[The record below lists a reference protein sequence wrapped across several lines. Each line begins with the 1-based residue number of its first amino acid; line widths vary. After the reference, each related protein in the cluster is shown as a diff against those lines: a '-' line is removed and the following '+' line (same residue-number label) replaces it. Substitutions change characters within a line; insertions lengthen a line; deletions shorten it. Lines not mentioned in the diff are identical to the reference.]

1 LESAPIKVY
10 DGEVRAAV
18 QRQARMKTD
27 VQKDV
32 DRILTEHRRVVGEA
46 LDRGIRK
53 AILRHKKDN
62 LPVAIERD
70 GKVEVVKPEDLGY

>member
-1 LESAPIKVY
+1 
-10 DGEVRAAV
+10 
-18 QRQARMKTD
+18 MKTD

-53 AILRHKKDN
+53 AILRHKKEG
-62 LPVAIERD
+62 LPVVIERD
-70 GKVEVVKPEDLGY
+70 GNIKLVKPEDLAD